1 MGTQGGFGLPWHIG
15 ECHVAGPVR
24 SACGNEC
31 SFPYKT
37 GKAWV
42 NPAPV
47 QRWWPSRGYHT
58 ASVTALLRHA
68 LAALFSMP
76 APFFM
81 SSWSA
86 VRQQG
91 RVRWWCVSLVLLAAA
106 AAGAWWWKQQQAPAA
121 ASAGA
126 ARAPGRFSGAGAAQP
141 VSVGVVQR
149 QDVRVMV
156 SAIGTMSA
164 RATAVVRAKASGELL
179 SIKFKEGDEVK
190 AGQLL
195 AEIDPRSYQATLTQA
210 QGNLQR
216 DQAQLKNAQLDLQRY
231 QDLLAKDS
239 IAAQQVDTQKALVRQ
254 LEGTVAADQAQV
266 DAAKLQLSYTRIT
279 APISGRLGL
288 RQADVGNVVGPS
300 DAAGIVTITQVRP
313 IDAVFSVPEA
323 QLVAINQ
330 RLQSGA
336 SLPVELW
343 DREQKQRLA
352 RGRLGAVD
360 NAIDATTGT
369 IKAKAA
375 FANEEGALFPNQF
388 VNVKLQVN
396 LLKDVLTVPSTA
408 VQNNYVYLVRP
419 DGTVTQR
426 RIRVGVVDGD
436 RVSVEGELQDGDQV
450 VTDGIDRLREG
461 AKVAVIDSGAA
472 TRADAAAQDAG
483 ARRAA
488 LMASLTPQEREQ
500 VAKMTQEE
508 RRAFFRNRR
517 AQAPQ
522 GAASAP
528 ASGAP
533 AAVAPMQAASA
544 AASPG
549 SAPVR

>member
-1 MGTQGGFGLPWHIG
+1 M
-15 ECHVAGPVR
+15 
-24 SACGNEC
+24 
-31 SFPYKT
+31 
-37 GKAWV
+37 
-42 NPAPV
+42 
-47 QRWWPSRGYHT
+47 
-58 ASVTALLRHA
+58 
-68 LAALFSMP
+68 
-76 APFFM
+76 
-81 SSWSA
+81 
-86 VRQQG
+86 
-91 RVRWWCVSLVLLAAA
+91 
-106 AAGAWWWKQQQAPAA
+106 
-121 ASAGA
+121 
-126 ARAPGRFSGAGAAQP
+126 
-141 VSVGVVQR
+141 
-149 QDVRVMV
+149 
-156 SAIGTMSA
+156 
-164 RATAVVRAKASGELL
+164 
-179 SIKFKEGDEVK
+179 
-190 AGQLL
+190 
-195 AEIDPRSYQATLTQA
+195 
-210 QGNLQR
+210 
-216 DQAQLKNAQLDLQRY
+216 
-231 QDLLAKDS
+231 
-239 IAAQQVDTQKALVRQ
+239 
-254 LEGTVAADQAQV
+254 
-266 DAAKLQLSYTRIT
+266 
-279 APISGRLGL
+279 
-288 RQADVGNVVGPS
+288 VGPA
-300 DAAGIVTITQVRP
+300 DANGIVTINLVQP
-313 IDAVFSVPEA
+313 IDAAFAVPEA
-323 QLVAINQ
+323 HLAQINQ
-330 RLQSGA
+330 RLHQGA
-336 SLPVELW
+336 ELPVELW

-528 ASGAP
+528 ASGAS
-533 AAVAPMQAASA
+533 AAVASTQAASA

>member
-1 MGTQGGFGLPWHIG
+1 MLVAEPWLPYGLRYRI
-15 ECHVAGPVR
+15 A
-24 SACGNEC
+24 
-31 SFPYKT
+31 
-37 GKAWV
+37 
-42 NPAPV
+42 PA
-47 QRWWPSRGYHT
+47 R
-58 ASVTALLRHA
+58 
-68 LAALFSMP
+68 LATLFSMP

-91 RVRWWCVSLVLLAAA
+91 RVRWWFVSLVLLAAA
-106 AAGAWWWKQQQAPAA
+106 AAGAWWWKQQAPAA

-149 QDVRVMV
+149 QDLRVMV

-528 ASGAP
+528 ASGAS
-533 AAVAPMQAASA
+533 AAVASTKAASA

>member
-1 MGTQGGFGLPWHIG
+1 MLVAEPWLPYGLRYRI
-15 ECHVAGPVR
+15 A
-24 SACGNEC
+24 
-31 SFPYKT
+31 
-37 GKAWV
+37 
-42 NPAPV
+42 PA
-47 QRWWPSRGYHT
+47 R
-58 ASVTALLRHA
+58 
-68 LAALFSMP
+68 LAMLFSMP

-91 RVRWWCVSLVLLAAA
+91 RVRWWFVSLVLLAAA
-106 AAGAWWWKQQQAPAA
+106 AAGAWWWKQQAPAA

-149 QDVRVMV
+149 QDLRVMV

-313 IDAVFSVPEA
+313 IDAVFSVPEGLLP
-323 QLVAINQ
+323 QITP
-330 RLQSGA
+330 RLA
-336 SLPVELW
+336 SKTPLPVELW
-343 DREQKQRLA
+343 DREMRQRLGSGVVSA
-352 RGRLGAVD
+352 LD
-360 NAIDATTGT
+360 NAIDTATGS
-369 IKAKAA
+369 IRIKAA
-375 FANEEGALFPNQF
+375 FPNENGALFPNQF
-388 VNVKLQVN
+388 VNVKLE
-396 LLKDVLTVPSTA
+396 LDTLKDTLTVPATA
-408 VQNNYVYLVRP
+408 LQNGHVYLVKD
-419 DGTVTQR
+419 DGTVAWT
-426 RIRVGVVDGD
+426 VVRAGPQDGD
-436 RVSVEGELQDGDQV
+436 RLSVKADLPVGAKV
-450 VTDGIDRLREG
+450 VTDGLDRLRDG
-461 AKVAVIDSGAA
+461 AKVNVIAPVAPGAA
-472 TRADAAAQDAG
+472 PVAK
-483 ARRAA
+483 ARRFDPST
-488 LMASLTPQEREQ
+488 LPPEVREKL
-500 VAKMTQEE
+500 AKMSPEE
-508 RRAFFRNRR
+508 RRAFIAARR
-517 AQAPQ
+517 AKA
-522 GAASAP
+522 AASSPAEPAAAP
-528 ASGAP
+528 ASVP
-533 AAVAPMQAASA
+533 ARASA
-544 AASPG
+544 ARP
-549 SAPVR
+549 

>member
-1 MGTQGGFGLPWHIG
+1 
-15 ECHVAGPVR
+15 
-24 SACGNEC
+24 
-31 SFPYKT
+31 
-37 GKAWV
+37 
-42 NPAPV
+42 
-47 QRWWPSRGYHT
+47 
-58 ASVTALLRHA
+58 
-68 LAALFSMP
+68 
-76 APFFM
+76 M

-91 RVRWWCVSLVLLAAA
+91 RVRWWFVSLVLLVAVAT
-106 AAGAWWWKQQQAPAA
+106 GAWWWKQQQAPAA

-517 AQAPQ
+517 AQAPPGGGFRPGFWPDCCGGLHAGGLCGSIARVCPRALSDSASPPSAFRVAPRRPRCRTRHEPVPHLHPAPHRHLAVDG
-522 GAASAP
+522 GAAHRRLA
-528 ASGAP
+528 GLP
-533 AAVAPMQAASA
+533 AAAHLGLA
-544 AASPG
+544 
-549 SAPVR
+549 